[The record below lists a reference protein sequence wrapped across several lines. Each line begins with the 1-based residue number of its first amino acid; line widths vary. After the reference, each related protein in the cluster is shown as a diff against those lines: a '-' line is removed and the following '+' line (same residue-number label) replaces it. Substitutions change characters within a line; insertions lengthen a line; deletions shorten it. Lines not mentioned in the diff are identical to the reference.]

1 MTQTFFAIQ
10 LLVQTSPHQI
20 AGMFCEAA
28 KQAGTL
34 FSVLDSLGTIEAG
47 ATKFVRLR
55 SDLADP
61 VPALQAMMA
70 RGHGVVYRGPEGY
83 ELHLGSRV
91 GRVSTSLMV
100 GSPVRNPQS
109 WRGPRVKHWERQFMA
124 GP

>member
-20 AGMFCEAA
+20 AGMFCGAA

-34 FSVLDSLGTIEAG
+34 FSVLDSLVTIEAG

-55 SDLADP
+55 ADLADP

-70 RGHGVVYRGPEGY
+70 RGHGVVYRGSEGY